1 MCRYSEVKDSSRAS
15 LTSVWKLRRL
25 IFFAQETYGCNKPH
39 TRHVSLSQWKEDEL
53 FQEPR
58 GSGSRDGSES
68 HRLWDPVPL
77 RRHPFSQLLL
87 YLQKKKLQ
95 TPAAT
100 LEHRDALL
108 ELSAQPSS
116 LVSLNQ
122 SSLSMYSSQM
132 WIILGVNVNALI
144 MAVLT
149 RSTIQDAHWI
159 HIRKYLG
166 LL

>member
-1 MCRYSEVKDSSRAS
+1 M
-15 LTSVWKLRRL
+15 
-25 IFFAQETYGCNKPH
+25 
-39 TRHVSLSQWKEDEL
+39 
-53 FQEPR
+53 
-58 GSGSRDGSES
+58 
-68 HRLWDPVPL
+68 
-77 RRHPFSQLLL
+77 SQLLL

-159 HIRKYLG
+159 HI
-166 LL
+166 